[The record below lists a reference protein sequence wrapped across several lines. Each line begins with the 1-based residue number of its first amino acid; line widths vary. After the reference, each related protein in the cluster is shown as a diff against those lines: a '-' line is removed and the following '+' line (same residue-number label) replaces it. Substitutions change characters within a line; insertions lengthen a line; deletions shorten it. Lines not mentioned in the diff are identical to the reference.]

1 MFVKGP
7 HDFFQAR
14 QRSLQIRLRVRARIH
29 FLCVST
35 IQHAQYEE
43 IETDCAG
50 SEDNLQVAVVER
62 GTKRDTLSEAVV
74 SLRTL
79 VTFVMWLISRT
90 ECSSS
95 ELVL

>member
-35 IQHAQYEE
+35 IQHAHYEE
-43 IETDCAG
+43 IEGDCAG
-50 SEDNLQVAVVER
+50 CEDNLQVAVVEG
-62 GTKRDTLSEAVV
+62 GTASQKRLLQRLDVFKASGAEAN
-74 SLRTL
+74 LL
-79 VTFVMWLISRT
+79 ANQ
-90 ECSSS
+90 
-95 ELVL
+95 